1 MERLTKTE
9 KQMLNL
15 NKELEHLGVDIK
27 YIPKDV
33 MNDKDIQKSLNELS
47 EVLQQMLEKLKKH
60 QKKMIGK
67 KVTVRVNKAGLY
79 NIVEK
84 KHVKK

>member
-33 MNDKDIQKSLNELS
+33 MNDKDIQKSLKELS